1 MITSLLAP
9 LIRVFIFI
17 CYPVCYPIAKGLD
30 HVLGH
35 TDSTVR
41 FQKRDLKAI
50 MELHHYR
57 KNPQF
62 EGFNQEEVV
71 IINSIIDLR
80 STLAQKV
87 MIPLA
92 KNYSLKE
99 D

>member
-1 MITSLLAP
+1 
-9 LIRVFIFI
+9 
-17 CYPVCYPIAKGLD
+17 
-30 HVLGH
+30 
-35 TDSTVR
+35 
-41 FQKRDLKAI
+41 

-99 D
+99 DQILTSELIKKIGKKNYSMIPVMSQTDKC